1 VSNFDRL
8 HPALQHH
15 VVNSLGWRELR
26 PFQDAVIPRL
36 LAGDHQIVLA
46 PTAGG
51 KTEAATFPI
60 LSRMLSEDWR
70 GMSVLYICPIKAL
83 LNNLEHRL
91 ARYCE
96 LLGRRA
102 TLWHGD
108 TSATARRRIVQQPPD
123 VLLTTPESLEV
134 MLVSG
139 RIDEERLF
147 GDLRAVIVDE
157 IHAFAGDDRGWH
169 LLSVLDRVS
178 RLAGRDVQR
187 IGLSATVGNP
197 DTLCDWLAGSCPGP
211 RGIYRPEVSAAGPA
225 DVTLDYVGSL
235 ANAAI
240 VISRLHHGEKRLV
253 FCESRSRAEE
263 LGSELQ
269 RLGTTAFVTHSS
281 LSVDQR
287 RQAEDAFA
295 NRENC
300 VIVATSVLE
309 LGIDVGDLDRVIQI
323 DAPGRVASF
332 LQRMGRTGR
341 RPGTTRN
348 CLFLATSDTGLM
360 QATAL
365 IDLWR
370 DGYVEPIEPPPDPF
384 HVLAQQLLTL
394 ILQEQGIGRTAWRE
408 WIGRM
413 PGFAAMDAGDVQRV
427 IAWMVEQKILFD
439 DNGILGIGER
449 GEAEYG
455 WRHYME
461 MMSVFLTPP
470 LVQVLHG
477 RRELGLVDRLSF
489 TPQGKGRPIV
499 LSLGGRAWLVRS
511 VDWARGIAY
520 VEPAADAG
528 RSRWK
533 GGGPGL
539 GFTMCRR
546 IRHLLAADIERDWWS
561 QRATDALTALR
572 AEYPW
577 LSADGT
583 VLLVDGDGL
592 AWWTFAGRAVNAT
605 LAAAMQARV
614 DGKITHDNF
623 AVKVEAGSAPADVES
638 VIADIRHLPAEDLLP
653 AVDPDAVAA
662 LKFADCI
669 PPDLAERM
677 LRERGKDSP
686 AIAAVL
692 KEPMRSVVVTP
703 SAASASGGPGG

>member
-1 VSNFDRL
+1 VSNFDLL

-15 VVNSLGWRELR
+15 IVNSLGWRELR

-51 KTEAATFPI
+51 KTEAATFPM

-91 ARYCE
+91 TRYCE

-108 TSATARRRIVQQPPD
+108 TSATARRRIMQQPPD
-123 VLLTTPESLEV
+123 ILLTTPESLEV

-139 RIDEERLF
+139 RIDEEQLF

-197 DTLCDWLAGSCPGP
+197 DTLCDWLAGSCSGP
-211 RGIYRPEVSAAGPA
+211 RGIYRPEAAAAGPA

-348 CLFLATSDTGLM
+348 CLFLATSDTGLV
-360 QATAL
+360 QAAAL

-370 DGYVEPIEPPPDPF
+370 DGYVEPIEPPADPF

-394 ILQEQGIGRTAWRE
+394 ILQEQGIGRTAWRD

-413 PGFAAMDAGDVQRV
+413 PGFAAMSSAEIERTIGWMIEQEILLNDA
-427 IAWMVEQKILFD
+427 
-439 DNGILGIGER
+439 GILGIGER
-449 GEAEYG
+449 GEREYG
-455 WRHYME
+455 WRNYMDV
-461 MMSVFLTPP
+461 MSVFLTPP

-477 RRELGLVDRLSF
+477 RRELGLVDRMSF
-489 TPQGKGRPIV
+489 MPQARGRPTV
-499 LSLGGRAWLVRS
+499 LSLGGLAWLVRS
-511 VDWARGIAY
+511 IDWSRGIAY

-533 GGGPGL
+533 GAGPGL
-539 GFTMCRR
+539 GFTMARR
-546 IRHLLAADIERDWWS
+546 IRDLLATDVEREWWS
-561 QRATDALTALR
+561 RRTCDTMTVIR

-577 LSADGT
+577 LVTDGT
-583 VLLVDGDGL
+583 AIVAEPGGEL
-592 AWWTFAGRAVNAT
+592 AWWTFAGKAVNGT
-605 LAAAMQARV
+605 LAAAIQARF
-614 DGKITHDNF
+614 DGKVGHDNF
-623 AVKVEAGSAPADVES
+623 AVRIETGTTLADLEALIADFRSQPCEDLHP
-638 VIADIRHLPAEDLLP
+638 VIA
-653 AVDPDAVAA
+653 PDAVAA
-662 LKFADCI
+662 LKFADCV
-669 PPDLAERM
+669 PPVLAERM
-677 LRERGKDSP
+677 LQNRSRDAHGLATVLASP
-686 AIAAVL
+686 VRA
-692 KEPMRSVVVTP
+692 VVTP
-703 SAASASGGPGG
+703 GTNGR

>member
-1 VSNFDRL
+1 VSNFDLL

-15 VVNSLGWRELR
+15 IVNSLGWRELR

-36 LAGDHQIVLA
+36 LAGEHQIVLA

-51 KTEAATFPI
+51 KTEAATFPV
-60 LSRMLSEDWR
+60 LSRMLTDDWR
-70 GMSVLYICPIKAL
+70 GLSVLYICPIKAL
-83 LNNLEHRL
+83 LNNLETRL

-96 LLGRRA
+96 LFGRRA

-108 TSATARRRIVQQPPD
+108 TSPGARRRIAQQPPD
-123 VLLTTPESLEV
+123 ILLTTPESLEV

-169 LLSVLDRVS
+169 LLSVLERVG
-178 RLAGRDVQR
+178 RLAGREVQR

-197 DTLCDWLAGSCPGP
+197 DVLCDWLAGSCPGP
-211 RGIYRPEVSAAGPA
+211 RRVYRPEATSAGQA
-225 DVTLDYVGSL
+225 DVTLDYVGSVP
-235 ANAAI
+235 NAAI

-263 LGSELQ
+263 LGAELQ

-281 LSVDQR
+281 LSIDQR

-341 RPGTTRN
+341 RSGTVRN
-348 CLFLATSDTGLM
+348 CLFLATNETGLA
-360 QATAL
+360 QAAAL

-370 DGYVEPIEPPPDPF
+370 DGYVEPIEPPPDPY
-384 HVLAQQLLTL
+384 HVLAQQLITL
-394 ILQEQGIGRTAWRE
+394 ILQEQGIGRTAWRD

-413 PGFAAMDAGDVQRV
+413 PGFAAMDPAAVEEV
-427 IAWMVEQKILFD
+427 IAWMIDQTILWD

-449 GEAEYG
+449 GEREYG

-461 MMSVFLTPP
+461 VMSVFLTPP
-470 LVQVLHG
+470 LIHVLHG
-477 RRELGLVDRLSF
+477 RRELGLVDQSSF
-489 TPQGKGRPIV
+489 MPRAKDRPII
-499 LSLGGRAWLVRS
+499 LSLGGRAWIVRS
-511 VDWARGIAY
+511 IDWPRGTAY

-528 RSRWK
+528 RSKWK
-533 GGGPGL
+533 SLGPGL
-539 GFTMCRR
+539 GFAMCRR
-546 IRHLLAADIERDWWS
+546 VRDLLATDIEREWWS
-561 QRATDALTALR
+561 RRAKDAMTAAR
-572 AEYPW
+572 ADYPW
-577 LSADGT
+577 LTTEGT
-583 VLLVDGDGL
+583 AVLMEPNGDL
-592 AWWTFAGRAVNAT
+592 MWWTFAGRSVNAT
-605 LAAAMQARV
+605 LATAVQAHIT
-614 DGKITHDNF
+614 GKVAHDNF
-623 AVKVEAGSAPADVES
+623 AVKIETGSSMAEMEAC
-638 VIADIRHLPAEDLLP
+638 IAALRNQPRDELLP
-653 AVDPDAVAA
+653 EIDADAVTA
-662 LKFADCI
+662 LKFSDCL
-669 PPDLAERM
+669 PPERAQRM
-677 LRERGKDSP
+677 LQRRATDRESL
-686 AIAAVL
+686 AAVL
-692 KEPMRSVVVTP
+692 TEPVRFVT
-703 SAASASGGPGG
+703 AVE